1 MAQIIRAGWEMF
13 KRLFVLVLV
22 GTFVPLLYVDVNIG
36 EHIIYRLRC
45 SHNTKLWVL
54 WVAWPQPLVTVML
67 PRANNE

>member
-1 MAQIIRAGWEMF
+1 MF
-13 KRLFVLVLV
+13 KPLFVLVLV

-54 WVAWPQPLVTVML
+54 WVA
-67 PRANNE
+67 